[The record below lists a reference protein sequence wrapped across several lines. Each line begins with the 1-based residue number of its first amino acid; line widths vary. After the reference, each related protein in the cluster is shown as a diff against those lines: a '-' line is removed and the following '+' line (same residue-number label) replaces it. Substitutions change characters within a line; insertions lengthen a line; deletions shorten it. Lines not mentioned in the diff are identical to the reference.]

1 MIHVDT
7 HILIRL
13 LAGDTTLGGSMVDL
27 LNDALARS
35 ELGVS
40 AVVFTEVAQLHLRGR
55 VDLGMSPER
64 WTAERM
70 QDGLRAVPVTAE
82 IAVRASM
89 LETTGFH
96 GDPMDRLIT
105 ATAMAGDHTLVTAD
119 RKIVE
124 WADRTR
130 LLTVV
135 TPSVAR

>member
-1 MIHVDT
+1 MIQIDT

-13 LAGDTTLGGSMVDL
+13 LAGDDGLGRRMVDL
-27 LNDALARS
+27 LSEALARS
-35 ELGVS
+35 DLAAS
-40 AVVFTEVAQLHLRGR
+40 AIVFTEVARLHLRGR

-64 WTAERM
+64 WLRDRVR
-70 QDGLRAVPVTAE
+70 DGLRVIPVTPE

-119 RKIVE
+119 RRIVE

-135 TPSVAR
+135 APSGP

>member
-1 MIHVDT
+1 MIHTDT

-13 LAGDTTLGGSMVDL
+13 LAGDATLGRRLVGL
-27 LNDALARS
+27 LSDALARS
-35 ELGVS
+35 DLAAS
-40 AVVFTEVAQLHLRGR
+40 AIVFNEVAQLHLRGR

-64 WTAERM
+64 WPQERM
-70 QDGLRAVPVTAE
+70 RDGLRVLPVTPE

-96 GDPMDRLIT
+96 GDPMDRLIA

-119 RKIVE
+119 RKIAE

-130 LLTVV
+130 LLTVLGP
-135 TPSVAR
+135 TGT

>member
-1 MIHVDT
+1 MIHTDT

-13 LAGDTTLGGSMVDL
+13 LAGDDGLGRRTVDL
-27 LNDALARS
+27 LSEALARS
-35 ELGVS
+35 ELAAS
-40 AVVFTEVAQLHLRGR
+40 AIVFTEVARLHVKGR

-64 WTAERM
+64 WLRERVL
-70 QDGLRAVPVTAE
+70 DGLRVVPVTPE

-105 ATAMAGDHTLVTAD
+105 ATAMEGDHTLVTAD
-119 RKIVE
+119 RRIVE

-130 LLTVV
+130 LLTVLV
-135 TPSVAR
+135 PTGP

>member
-1 MIHVDT
+1 MIQIDT

-13 LAGDTTLGGSMVDL
+13 LAGDGGLGRRMVDL
-27 LNDALARS
+27 LSEALARS
-35 ELGVS
+35 DLAAS
-40 AVVFTEVAQLHLRGR
+40 AIVFTEVARLHLKGR

-64 WTAERM
+64 WLRERVR
-70 QDGLRAVPVTAE
+70 DGLRVIPVTPE

-119 RKIVE
+119 RRIVE

-130 LLTVV
+130 LLTVLG
-135 TPSVAR
+135 PSGP

>member
-1 MIHVDT
+1 MIHTDT

-13 LAGDTTLGGSMVDL
+13 LAGDATLGRRLVGL
-27 LNDALARS
+27 LSDALARS
-35 ELGVS
+35 DLAAS
-40 AVVFTEVAQLHLRGR
+40 AIVFNEVAQLHLRGR

-64 WTAERM
+64 WLQERM
-70 QDGLRAVPVTAE
+70 RDGLRVLPVTPE

-96 GDPMDRLIT
+96 GDPMDRLIA

-119 RKIVE
+119 RKIAE

-130 LLTVV
+130 LLTVLGP
-135 TPSVAR
+135 TGT

>member
-13 LAGDTTLGGSMVDL
+13 LAGDGGLGRPMVDL
-27 LNDALARS
+27 LSEALARS
-35 ELGVS
+35 DLAAS
-40 AVVFTEVAQLHLRGR
+40 AIVFTEVARLHLKGR

-64 WTAERM
+64 WLRERVR
-70 QDGLRAVPVTAE
+70 DGLRVIPVTPE

-105 ATAMAGDHTLVTAD
+105 AMAMAGDHTLVTTD
-119 RKIVE
+119 RAIVE

-135 TPSVAR
+135 SPTGP

>member
-1 MIHVDT
+1 MIHLDT

-13 LAGDTTLGGSMVDL
+13 LAGDTTLGGSTIDL
-27 LNDALARS
+27 LSEALGRS
-35 ELGVS
+35 ELAVS
-40 AVVFTEVAQLHLRGR
+40 AIVFTEVAQLHLRRR

-64 WTAERM
+64 WLQERVR
-70 QDGLRAVPVTAE
+70 DGLRVVPVTPD
-82 IAVRASM
+82 IAVRAPM

-96 GDPMDRLIT
+96 GDPIDRLIA
-105 ATAMAGDHTLVTAD
+105 ATAMQGDHTLVTAD

-135 TPSVAR
+135 TP

>member
-1 MIHVDT
+1 MIHLDT

-13 LAGDTTLGGSMVDL
+13 LAGDANLGGSTIDL
-27 LNDALARS
+27 LSEALARS
-35 ELGVS
+35 ELAAS
-40 AVVFTEVAQLHLRGR
+40 AIVLTEVAQLHLRGR

-64 WTAERM
+64 WLQERVR
-70 QDGLRAVPVTAE
+70 DGLRFVPVSAD
-82 IAVRASM
+82 IAVRAPM

-96 GDPMDRLIT
+96 GDPIDRLIV
-105 ATAMAGDHTLVTAD
+105 ATAMQGDHTLVTAD

-135 TPSVAR
+135 TP

>member
-1 MIHVDT
+1 MIHIDT

-13 LAGDTTLGGSMVDL
+13 LAGDDRLGRRMVDL
-27 LNDALARS
+27 LSEALARS
-35 ELGVS
+35 DLVAS
-40 AVVFTEVAQLHLRGR
+40 AIVFTEVARLHLKGR

-64 WTAERM
+64 WLRERVR
-70 QDGLRAVPVTAE
+70 DGLRVIPVTPE

-119 RKIVE
+119 RRIVE

-130 LLTVV
+130 LLAVLAPTG
-135 TPSVAR
+135 P

>member
-1 MIHVDT
+1 MIHTDT

-13 LAGDTTLGGSMVDL
+13 LAGDATLGGRMVDL
-27 LNDALARS
+27 LSEALARS
-35 ELGVS
+35 DLAAS
-40 AVVFTEVAQLHLRGR
+40 AIVFTEAARLHLRGR

-64 WTAERM
+64 WLQERVR
-70 QDGLRAVPVTAE
+70 DGVRVVAVTPE

-96 GDPMDRLIT
+96 GDPMDRLIA
-105 ATAMAGDHTLVTAD
+105 ATAMEGDHTLVTAD

-130 LLTVV
+130 LLTVLG
-135 TPSVAR
+135 PASP